1 MKNKYLLLSALALS
15 SLSVSAQELK
25 EGYIQWGTSSD
36 HFGETLTDWQVGK
49 TVSDDDNFFIS
60 RVKPRERFRNTA
72 TQVRP
77 DLDDS
82 NDKKLLAWVPING
95 SSKNALPD
103 GVFDSEVFSLWP
115 YITHWGNW
123 TAPLG
128 RVPGAFLDVA
138 HKNGVG
144 VSSVAGIPYGAI
156 SGTPQWITTLE
167 QMTKAGAEKT
177 AQFLRYYGVDGLGYN
192 SEFTGTSSLCKSLQ
206 TYHEELVKA
215 ARPHNPNFMNVW
227 YDGTNDTGG
236 CTFDR
241 GLAAHNDETFG
252 DGEHER
258 TSLFLNYNWNKASLL
273 SSSVNYAKKINRDP
287 LDLYAGVNMQ
297 GAEPGSNSW
306 PLLKDYSIS
315 VGLWGAHNENMFWES
330 RGEKGSDPAV
340 KQRTYMLRT
349 ERWFTG
355 GTRNPANCPE
365 VTSSMKYNADNFTFH
380 GMSSFMSAR
389 SSLKWDL
396 AEEPFISYFNLGNG
410 KFFNW
415 QGERQNNGSW
425 YNIGVQDYLPT
436 WRWWFAKS
444 LLGRTASDVPS
455 EGLDAEFSWDEA
467 YVGGSSLRIFGTTA
481 ADEYLHLFK
490 TEYALQTGDVITVRY
505 KLKSGSGNLN
515 LVLTTVGNESA
526 AVDEG
531 AFALTET
538 GQMAD
543 EDSWVERQFTVGASL
558 AGKSL
563 AMVALHFKEAKN
575 LDLYLGE
582 FSIVRSAAP
591 VPAKPV
597 IDRSAL
603 LAYNNN
609 GVDGKL
615 IFNMPN
621 DKAAGEPCYNID
633 VNTSLFKLYAQQEG
647 KDPIFMGLTTSWAG
661 MFYAVP
667 LDFAAP
673 SHKVRFGVAAVSL
686 DMKSDSEIAWGEYQQ
701 PAGYTYSDDIEISK
715 TTIKPNEGFTM
726 GFIDPKHENA
736 TWTLL
741 DSKGNVVFEA
751 EGHTVSV
758 DGLKDLGSYDLR
770 LTGPVYNAAGTE
782 RPVTERTF
790 SSFVQISAEGT
801 GALPEIYTLTANGE
815 EADIEVELNE
825 NIQLAYTGRDADG
838 AGSQAVDLAEQRFGA
853 KCADLGLVGKKSFS
867 LTFWLKINKLA
878 SGETQLVAVAN
889 KEDNWPKTDWGWI
902 WTNIKD
908 DGTMGSFTFRG
919 TDATQNNELQY
930 TYGDTR
936 VPIGNWVHV
945 AMTFDWNNSGNFR
958 ADYYLNGVKQK
969 VTSWKRTNSGTY
981 TTEPGYEP
989 NVYAITTGQ
998 VLSIGGDAFGRNGID
1013 GALDNV
1019 VVWDGVLTDAQ
1030 VQASMGDINASN
1042 LPSNVLSYW
1051 SLEDK
1056 AGSDNTFASVGSK
1069 KGVQAGLH
1077 SYAAEG
1083 GEGQGKFRWLEADY
1097 TSGCPFISGTAFPVV
1112 TTPTWKAS
1120 KGIVS
1125 NAEGNAKA
1133 GSAKVSYSKE
1143 GDYSVTLTLA
1153 NSLGSDSRTFSVIR
1167 VGDAVGIDTPS
1178 TAATAVYP
1186 VDGAAIVEF
1195 AEAGNYTVRVY
1206 AADGRL
1212 VAVRQLQAERGER
1225 MQVTLGMS
1233 GTYLVDVAKDGQ
1245 SVRRAKLLNK

>member
-1 MKNKYLLLSALALS
+1 MRNKYLLFSLLALS
-15 SLSVSAQELK
+15 SLTTSAQELK
-25 EGYIQWGTSSD
+25 EGYIEWGVSSPY
-36 HFGETLTDWQVGK
+36 FGETLSNWQAGK
-49 TVSDDDNFFIS
+49 AVTDDDNFFIS
-60 RVKPRERFRNTA
+60 RVKPRAHFRNTA

-77 DLDDS
+77 DLNDS
-82 NDKKLLAWVPING
+82 NDKKLLAWIPING
-95 SSKNALPD
+95 ASNNALPD

-115 YITHWGNW
+115 YVTHWGNW

-156 SGTPQWITTLE
+156 NGTPQWVTTLE
-167 QMTKAGAEKT
+167 QMTEVGAAKT

-192 SEFTGTSSLCKSLQ
+192 SEFTGSSGLCKSLQ
-206 TYHEELVKA
+206 TYHEELVKE
-215 ARPHNPNFMNVW
+215 ARPNNPNFMNVW

-241 GLAAHNDETFG
+241 GLSTHNDDTFG
-252 DGEHER
+252 DGDHER
-258 TSLFLNYNWNKASLL
+258 TSLFLNYNWNKTSLL
-273 SSSVNYAKKINRDP
+273 SSSVTYAEKINRSP

-297 GAEPGSNSW
+297 GAEPGGISW

-315 VGLWGAHNENMFWES
+315 VGLWGAHSENMFWES

-365 VTSSMKYNADNFTFH
+365 VISSMKYNADNFNFH

-389 SSLKWDL
+389 SALKWDL
-396 AEEPFISYFNLGNG
+396 SEEPFISYFNLGNG
-410 KFFNW
+410 KYFNW
-415 QGERQNNGSW
+415 QGVRQNDCSW

-444 LLGRTASDVPS
+444 LLGRTADDVPA

-490 TEYALQTGDVITVRY
+490 TEYALQAGDVITVRY
-505 KLKSGSGNLN
+505 KLKSGSGKFNLA
-515 LVLTTVGNESA
+515 LTAVGSEST
-526 AVDEG
+526 AVDED
-531 AFALTET
+531 AFALTDEDVV
-538 GQMAD
+538 AD
-543 EDSWVERQFTVGASL
+543 EDSWVERTFTVGTSL
-558 AGKSL
+558 DGKSL

-591 VPAKPV
+591 VPAAPV
-597 IDRSAL
+597 VDRSAL
-603 LAYNNN
+603 LAYNNH
-609 GVDGKL
+609 GVDGKI

-647 KDPIFMGLTTSWAG
+647 KEPIFMGVTTSWAG

-667 LDFAAP
+667 LDFAAD

-701 PAGYTYSDDIEISK
+701 PAAYTYSDDIEISK
-715 TTIKPNEGFTM
+715 TTIKPNESFTM
-726 GFIDPKHENA
+726 GFVDPKHESA
-736 TWTLL
+736 TWTLV
-741 DSKGNVVFEA
+741 DSKGEVVFEQ
-751 EGHTVSV
+751 EGHTVIV
-758 DGLKDLGSYDLR
+758 DGLKELGSYDLK
-770 LTGPVYNAAGTE
+770 LEGPVYNADATE
-782 RPVTERTF
+782 RPTTQRTF

-815 EADIEVELNE
+815 EADISVEMDE
-825 NIQLAYTGRDADG
+825 KIQFAYTGRDADG

-867 LTFWLKINKLA
+867 VSFWLKINKLA
-878 SGETQLVAVAN
+878 DGETQLVAVAN
-889 KEDNWPKTDWGWI
+889 KTDNWPKTDWGWI
-902 WTNIKD
+902 WTNIQKD
-908 DGTMGSFTFRG
+908 GSMGSYTFRG

-930 TYGDTR
+930 KYGNTR
-936 VPIGNWVHV
+936 VPVGNWVHI
-945 AMTFDWNNSGNFR
+945 AMTFDWNSSGNFR
-958 ADYYLNGVKQK
+958 SDFYINGVKQR
-969 VTSWKRTNSGTY
+969 VSSWKRTNSGESTS
-981 TTEPGYEP
+981 EPGYEP
-989 NVYAITTGQ
+989 NVYSITNGQ

-1019 VVWDGVLTDAQ
+1019 VIWDGVLTEAE
-1030 VQASMGDINASN
+1030 VQASMGDISTAD

-1051 SLEDK
+1051 SLENK
-1056 AGSDNTFASVGSK
+1056 AATDYTFASVGSK
-1069 KGVQAGLH
+1069 SNVKAGLH

-1083 GEGQGKFRWLEADY
+1083 GEGQGAFHWLEPDY

-1120 KGIVS
+1120 KGVLTDV
-1125 NAEGNAKA
+1125 EGDAKA
-1133 GSAKVSYSKE
+1133 GKAVVSYAKA
-1143 GDYSVTLTLA
+1143 GDYTVTLTLA
-1153 NSLGSDSRTFSVIR
+1153 NSLGADSRTFSVIH
-1167 VGDAVGIDTPS
+1167 VGEPEGIDVLN
-1178 TAATAVYP
+1178 AANTAVYP
-1186 VDGAAIVEF
+1186 VDGAAIIEF

-1206 AADGRL
+1206 SADGRL
-1212 VAVRQLQAERGER
+1212 VAVRQHQVERGDR
-1225 MQVTLGMS
+1225 MQVLLGMT